1 MASSGY
7 IRCGGIIGGWF
18 KVACTSQTI
27 TGCTNTGSITL
38 NPDSFGGSAGSNDS
52 FVGGIAGGG
61 RNDDGECGKLL
72 KNCNNSGAIT
82 MGSTGSTNSGKLYHR
97 YCVGGIIGYTD
108 VNPTGS
114 KCIANIRF
122 RSTTGTNRVGG
133 IAGEMM
139 IDEIHDVTYKG
150 TVNSNGAS
158 GTNYTGGLVGN
169 VGTGEITFTN
179 CTVSGTMRGPNSTTT
194 PAGIFCSN
202 KGDGTGPTINIT
214 NCKVGSNTRLQA
226 ANSGYYI
233 TISSASDITASNVFG
248 HNGKNRDCTAG
259 TNSGN
264 SVVDPDTITL

>member
-1 MASSGY
+1 
-7 IRCGGIIGGWF
+7 
-18 KVACTSQTI
+18 
-27 TGCTNTGSITL
+27 
-38 NPDSFGGSAGSNDS
+38 
-52 FVGGIAGGG
+52 
-61 RNDDGECGKLL
+61 
-72 KNCNNSGAIT
+72 

-97 YCVGGIIGYTD
+97 YVVGGIIGFTD

-169 VGTGEITFTN
+169 VGTGEKTFNN

-194 PAGIFCSN
+194 PAGILCSC
-202 KGDGTGPTINIT
+202 KGGGTGPTLNIT
-214 NCKVGSNTRLQA
+214 NCKVGSDTHVQA
-226 ANSGYYI
+226 AASGYWI
-233 TISSASDITASNVFG
+233 TISSPSDITASNMFG
-248 HNGKNRDCTAG
+248 SNGSSHSCTAG

-264 SVVDPDTITL
+264 SVVDPSGITL

>member
-1 MASSGY
+1 
-7 IRCGGIIGGWF
+7 
-18 KVACTSQTI
+18 
-27 TGCTNTGSITL
+27 
-38 NPDSFGGSAGSNDS
+38 
-52 FVGGIAGGG
+52 
-61 RNDDGECGKLL
+61 
-72 KNCNNSGAIT
+72 
-82 MGSTGSTNSGKLYHR
+82 
-97 YCVGGIIGYTD
+97 
-108 VNPTGS
+108 
-114 KCIANIRF
+114 
-122 RSTTGTNRVGG
+122 
-133 IAGEMM
+133 MM